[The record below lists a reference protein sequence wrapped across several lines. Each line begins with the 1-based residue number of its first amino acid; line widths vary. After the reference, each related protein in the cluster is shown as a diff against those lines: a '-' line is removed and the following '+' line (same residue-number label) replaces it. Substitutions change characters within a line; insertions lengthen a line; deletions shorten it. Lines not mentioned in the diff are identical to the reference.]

1 MSFKSAHS
9 RVIER
14 LLGEELDRITE
25 SVMAG
30 VLDYPMYRELVG
42 RVRGLDLAI
51 QLSQQADV
59 ELSGEPNARG

>member
-9 RVIER
+9 RALER
-14 LLGEELDRITE
+14 LIGEERQRLVDST
-25 SVMAG
+25 MTGAF
-30 VLDYPMYRELVG
+30 DYPMYREFVG

-51 QLSQQADV
+51 ELSHQADV